1 MERDIILTL
10 TRILQKALKHTAVIY
25 QDDFFK
31 SDSDIPMDPKTKLQN
46 WDCPNALDFDK
57 LNECVHY
64 AIEHCKLPEGFVSKE
79 EENKHDGST
88 QVSKHVLEGL
98 SKLATALEDTLFLIV
113 DGFMLYWDQELYQQF
128 DCKIFITA
136 SYTTLKTRRESRQGY
151 VTTEGYWADPPGYF
165 DAIVWPEYVRWNQ
178 HLFQGTNHSEIEHE
192 AVEDVLV
199 LNTDDLSIDQVA
211 DAAVQR
217 LLDKV

>member
-1 MERDIILTL
+1 M
-10 TRILQKALKHTAVIY
+10 
-25 QDDFFK
+25 
-31 SDSDIPMDPKTKLQN
+31 
-46 WDCPNALDFDK
+46 
-57 LNECVHY
+57 
-64 AIEHCKLPEGFVSKE
+64 SKE
-79 EENKHDGST
+79 SSGIDI
-88 QVSKHVLEGL
+88 HVDILH
-98 SKLATALEDTLFLIV
+98 V
-113 DGFMLYWDQELYQQF
+113 
-128 DCKIFITA
+128 
-136 SYTTLKTRRESRQGY
+136 
-151 VTTEGYWADPPGYF
+151 GYWADPPGYF